1 MPVRIGPRRPPR
13 IFLAEWREARG
24 LSQERLGDRLGV
36 SKMTVSRWERN
47 VASINVNVMSALAEA
62 LDIEPRDL
70 FRHPDTPSADALLRN
85 QPESIVDQAI
95 AVIGALRKAN

>member
-1 MPVRIGPRRPPR
+1 MPTRIGPRRPPR

-24 LSQERLGDRLGV
+24 LSQERLGERLGV

-47 VASINVNVMSALAEA
+47 VASVNINVMSALAEA

-85 QPESIVDQAI
+85 QPDSIVDQAI

>member
-24 LSQERLGDRLGV
+24 LSQERLGERLGV

-47 VASINVNVMSALAEA
+47 VASVNINVMSALAES

-95 AVIGALRKAN
+95 AVIGALRKVN

>member
-24 LSQERLGDRLGV
+24 LSQERLGERLGV

-47 VASINVNVMSALAEA
+47 VASVNINVMSALAEA

-85 QPESIVDQAI
+85 QPDSIVDQAI
-95 AVIGALRKAN
+95 AVIGALRKVN

>member
-24 LSQERLGDRLGV
+24 LSQERLGERLGV

-47 VASINVNVMSALAEA
+47 VASVNINVMSALAEA

-70 FRHPDTPSADALLRN
+70 FRHPETPSADALLRN

-95 AVIGALRKAN
+95 AVIGALRKVN